1 MGQAAV
7 SDAPSLRA
15 AALIVQDSRG
25 EPPAGHLLKVLGIAF
40 GLAVLVGNTIGMGIL
55 RTPGEVAAQLPSV
68 PLFMAAWV
76 AGALYAL
83 LGALTVSELAAM
95 RPRSGGL
102 YPLVHD
108 ALGEY
113 PGFVVGWIDWL
124 ATCGSIAAVAMVL
137 GEYAGPVIPG
147 TLGRELL
154 TASAVVVGFAV
165 LQWRGIRL
173 GDAAQQLT
181 SLLKTVA
188 LIGLA
193 AVALAIGG
201 NAPAVAP
208 GPALAT
214 PTGVALAGAMI
225 IALQSAIYTYDG
237 WSGPVYFGEE
247 LRHPARDIPRTM
259 IGGVLLVLV
268 IYLLLNAAFLRVVP
282 VNDMAGDPFVAAT
295 AATRLFG
302 PTGATVIRVV
312 MLLSLIA
319 SVNALQL
326 MASRVPFAMS
336 RDGLLPALL
345 HRVNAGGTPVPA
357 LAASALV
364 ALACIATNT
373 FDTVL
378 AMLAFLFVANYALT
392 FLALFAS
399 RYRAP
404 EAARPFR
411 VPGYPWVPGIALAGS
426 LAFMAAAVI
435 SDRANSMLSLALLA
449 ISWPAYRLMRPRP
462 PARL

>member
-1 MGQAAV
+1 LITRGTGDEQAPGQ
-7 SDAPSLRA
+7 
-15 AALIVQDSRG
+15 
-25 EPPAGHLLKVLGIAF
+25 LLKVLGVAF

-55 RTPGEVAAQLPSV
+55 RTPGEVAARLPSV
-68 PLFMAAWV
+68 PLFMTTWV

-113 PGFVVGWIDWL
+113 PGFIVGWTDWL
-124 ATCGSIAAVAMVL
+124 ATCGSMAAVAMVL
-137 GEYAGPVIPG
+137 GEYAGPLLPG
-147 TLGRELL
+147 TKGRELV
-154 TASAVVVGFAV
+154 TASAVVLGFAV
-165 LQWRGIRL
+165 LQWRGIRV
-173 GDAAQQLT
+173 GDAAQQVT
-181 SLLKTVA
+181 SLLKTVS

-193 AVALAIGG
+193 GVALFISVDAGSTP
-201 NAPAVAP
+201 PA
-208 GPALAT
+208 PALAV
-214 PTGVALAGAMI
+214 PTGVALVGAMI
-225 IALQSAIYTYDG
+225 VALQSAIYTYDG

-247 LRHPARDIPRTM
+247 LREPARDLPRTM

-282 VNDMAGDPFVAAT
+282 IADMAGDPFVAAT

-302 PTGATVIRVV
+302 PSGDLVIRLV

-326 MASRVPFAMS
+326 MASRVPYAMS
-336 RDGLLPALL
+336 RDGLLPAALQ
-345 HRVNAGGTPVPA
+345 RVNPGGTPVAA
-357 LAASALV
+357 LAASTLV

-373 FDTVL
+373 FDTIL
-378 AMLAFLFVANYALT
+378 AMLAFLFVAIYALT
-392 FLALFAS
+392 FIALFAS
-399 RYRAP
+399 RRRAP
-404 EAARPFR
+404 HAVRPFR

-426 LAFMAAAVI
+426 VAFMVAAVM
-435 SDRANSMLSLALLA
+435 SDSSNSLLSLALLA
-449 ISWPAYRLMRPRP
+449 ASWPVYRLVRSRRPVRHS
-462 PARL
+462 